1 MAKSV
6 LQVNLVKEGRGVHQT
21 VNIQINGL
29 PARMLIDTGA
39 SHTVFCK
46 RRIHYFAGHEN
57 IEHTYF
63 QAIGMGESFEAFTFP
78 LKNFTIGK
86 ICLPTYDVLLA
97 DLSLIERFYGRLIEG
112 PVHGILGGDLLTLP
126 GSKINFNKQ
135 FLRIGEGRSVKFRTL
150 TLQPGITH
158 LILQLKIMGKKT
170 NMLIDT
176 GASVTMF
183 NKFRFHELISFEEQ
197 LLEPVE
203 EPCKGVK
210 DVNSEL
216 GMVNLKEVQIGHL
229 LLRDYLGRLLDL
241 ENVNESYLKMG
252 YPPLDGIIGNDLLFA
267 YQTELIPADNKMIIR
282 S

>member
-6 LQVNLVKEGRGVHQT
+6 LQVYHVREDKGVHQT
-21 VNIQINGL
+21 VNIRINGL

-46 RRIHYFAGHEN
+46 RRIHYFAGDEN
-57 IEHTYF
+57 IEHSNF
-63 QAIGMGESFEAFTFP
+63 RAIGMGESFEAFTFP

-86 ICLPTYDVLLA
+86 ICLSTYDVLVT
-97 DLSLIERFYGRLIEG
+97 DLSLIERLYGHLIDG
-112 PVHGILGGDLLTLP
+112 PIHGVLGGDLLTLP
-126 GSKINFNKQ
+126 GSMISFRKHL
-135 FLRIGEGRSVKFRTL
+135 LRIGGARSVKIHTL
-150 TLQPGITH
+150 TLQPSITH
-158 LILQLKIMGKKT
+158 LMVQLKIMGKKA
-170 NMLIDT
+170 NMLVDT

-183 NKFRFHELISFEEQ
+183 NKFRFYEISSFEEH

-210 DVNSEL
+210 DDNSEL
-216 GMVNLKEVQIGHL
+216 SMVNLKEVQIGHVQL
-229 LLRDYLGRLLDL
+229 HDYRGRLLDL

-252 YPPLDGIIGNDLLFA
+252 YPPLDGIIGNDLLFT
-267 YQTELIPADNKMIIR
+267 YQMELFPADNTLIIR